1 MEKIKPNSNKKTV
14 SKKKK
19 KFEINTKDYDGKE
32 QIVID
37 FKDGTSLPL
46 NRVKQMFK
54 EQGTASETF
63 LGKETADKILK
74 FLQANNPTREEFVE
88 YFKSTDLNRGGTML
102 GQQMEMSF
110 MQDNKLKA
118 AKGTDV
124 PKPEVIELDEHID
137 AYKKKYGLTDE
148 EVIEI
153 LRSFAPPKAK
163 QNNEGGLQ
171 EQGGTQDPVSGNDVP
186 IGSLK
191 EEVRDD
197 IPAMLSEGE
206 FVFPAD
212 VTRYYGLDTL
222 MKMRQKAKQGLK
234 VMEAMG
240 QMGNSE
246 EATIPDDIPF
256 DMDDL
261 ELAEGGVVEAQQGIY
276 VPPNINTPTTGQTS
290 YGTAPTLLP
299 LNQTN
304 TEVTVPDVVQP
315 VLPESKPVK
324 TFSEL
329 MGSAA
334 YDELRSYV
342 NDEGKIIQIKFRQG
356 QPLEAIP
363 EGFRP
368 LTQTEDTQ
376 PAFQTAT
383 NIADSGSSG
392 VAMPS
397 VQQQKVADDLLL
409 GKDED
414 IAEDVKAG
422 RYGRTPAKTG
432 VEPKSA
438 EAFDTDDFASYLK
451 VKSPTGTEGVDYSQT
466 GQDTYYLDKTPT
478 VMGGNVLG
486 RAGDLFDKGVGMA
499 LPGVLTRQS
508 DRDIR
513 REAAKRLNAGQYGN
527 AKDFNIL
534 RSVVELE
541 PEKAGKLALFGTED
555 DKELTDALN
564 EAKGVKYNDGVADT
578 HRKNKKKFD
587 DAVKAEKTKRG
598 AVYDKSGNKIRNE
611 RTNVEM
617 TKMMITNDPTRN
629 MNIQIGESNSE
640 REVRERKEA
649 DAMRRAADLDAFADR
664 QDERRA
670 DAASD
675 TNFSQSTASGPGGET
690 AGTHCCTASYKQK
703 TMTISEV
710 KELRRWHRKQSQ
722 IWQDGYDVW
731 GKYVADSLVAKSK
744 WQASVVKSVHD
755 LIIKKKL
762 TLKGLYGIILISSGV
777 YPIGL
782 FKRITK
788 YGRIFQST

>member
-1 MEKIKPNSNKKTV
+1 MA
-14 SKKKK
+14 
-19 KFEINTKDYDGKE
+19 
-32 QIVID
+32 
-37 FKDGTSLPL
+37 LA
-46 NRVKQMFK
+46 KQ
-54 EQGTASETF
+54 T
-63 LGKETADKILK
+63 
-74 FLQANNPTREEFVE
+74 EFA
-88 YFKSTDLNRGGTML
+88 
-102 GQQMEMSF
+102 F
-110 MQDNKLKA
+110 MKA

-124 PKPEVIELDEHID
+124 PKPEIIELDEHID

-153 LRSFAPPKAK
+153 LRQFAPPKSK

-171 EQGGTQDPVSGNDVP
+171 EQGGTKDPVSGNDVP

-246 EATIPDDIPF
+246 EATLPDDIPF

-276 VPPNINTPTTGQTS
+276 LPPDINTPTTGQQPS
-290 YGTAPTLLP
+290 YGTAPTLFP
-299 LNQTN
+299 MNQTA
-304 TEVTVPDVVQP
+304 TTMPVTPFPQP
-315 VLPESKPVK
+315 VLPQPEPKRIK
-324 TFSEL
+324 TFDEL
-329 MGSAA
+329 MGRAA

-342 NDEGKIIQIKFRQG
+342 NDEGRIIQIKFKQG
-356 QPLEAIP
+356 KPLEAIP

-368 LTQTEDTQ
+368 LTQNEGSQ
-376 PAFQTAT
+376 PTFRTTT
-383 NIADSGSSG
+383 NIADSASGSSR
-392 VAMPS
+392 VAIPS

-409 GKDED
+409 GTDEQ
-414 IAEDVKAG
+414 IARGETAAV
-422 RYGRTPAKTG
+422 TG
-432 VEPKSA
+432 VQPKSA
-438 EAFDTDDFASYLK
+438 EAFEVLDFENYLK
-451 VKSPTGTEGVDYSQT
+451 VRSPSGTEGVDYTKT
-466 GQDTYYLDKTPT
+466 GQKFFLDDTTGFAGK
-478 VMGGNVLG
+478 
-486 RAGDLFDKGVGMA
+486 AGDFIDAGVGRV
-499 LPGVLTRQS
+499 LPGVLTRMS
-508 DRDIR
+508 DRAIR
-513 REAAKRLNAGQYGN
+513 EEAADRLLAGQYGD
-527 AKDFNIL
+527 AKEYNVLRNI
-534 RSVVELE
+534 VELE
-541 PEKAGKLALFGTED
+541 PKKASELALFKAAD
-555 DKELTDALN
+555 SKELTKKIERIRDSKTK
-564 EAKGVKYNDGVADT
+564 EGKYDRKVAET
-578 HRKNKKKFD
+578 HVKNKEKFD
-587 DAVKAEKTKRG
+587 AAVRAEKAKRG
-598 AVYDKSGNKIRNE
+598 AKFVEKKDGTFEQVPGTE
-611 RTNVEM
+611 RTSVEM
-617 TKMMITNDPTRN
+617 TRMMITQDPTRESKI
-629 MNIQIGESNSE
+629 MMGESNSE
-640 REVRERKEA
+640 REERERKEA
-649 DAMRRAADLDAFADR
+649 DAMRRAADLDAFQNR

-675 TNFSQSTASGPGGET
+675 TNFSQSTASGDGGDT

-710 KELRRWHRKQSQ
+710 KELRRWHRQQSQ

-731 GKYVADSLVAKSK
+731 GKYVADGLVAKSK
-744 WQASVVKSVHD
+744 WQASVVKSVHQ

-782 FKRITK
+782 FKRIMR